1 MTTFTWPAYPANAA
15 EFEELMRAIDKA
27 LAQDGLKPFQRPMHV
42 GRKLWEAFG
51 WGGQVFP
58 PEALADQ
65 PGFAGDVLMA
75 KANRWYDVIYG
86 EKLKS
91 DWAFGFAPFRL
102 SNSVW
107 RVRAGVMYG
116 QVRLF
121 IDRSLGNGG
130 VQLGARG
137 VEASVNTLREVEGIT
152 QGLANQLSD
161 RELSEFFHFFIFV
174 HESLQWRESLPHTEL
189 LDMARH
195 DYDQSTSDVLAH
207 RFGQARWAA
216 QQAVEK
222 TLKGLLTIAGTAFP
236 TGGPNG
242 HNLRHIAQILKD
254 RHGIELANVLLDAA
268 TCSPKVR
275 YGEEVSSEDQAL
287 AANHAVLGV
296 LEQLRRSPKTA
307 SILAMHRGDGK

>member
-1 MTTFTWPAYPANAA
+1 MTMFTWPAYPASAA
-15 EFEELMRAIDKA
+15 EFEELMRAIDKT
-27 LAQDGLKPFQRPMHV
+27 LAQEGLKPFQRPMHV

-58 PEALADQ
+58 PEVLADQ
-65 PGFAGDVLMA
+65 PGFTGDVLMA
-75 KANRWYDVIYG
+75 KANRWYDVTYAD
-86 EKLKS
+86 KLKS
-91 DWAFGFAPFRL
+91 DWAYGFAPFRL
-102 SNSVW
+102 GNSVW

-121 IDRSLGNGG
+121 IDRNLGNEG

-137 VEASVNTLREVEGIT
+137 VAASLNVLREVEGVT
-152 QGLANQLSD
+152 QGLVNQLSD
-161 RELSEFFHFFIFV
+161 RELSEYFDFYIYA

-189 LDMARH
+189 LGMASH
-195 DYDQSTSDVLAH
+195 DYDQSTADVLAH

-216 QQAVEK
+216 EQAVEK
-222 TLKGLLTIAGTAFP
+222 TLKGLLTVAGTAFP

-254 RHGIELANVLLDAA
+254 RHGIELAHALLDAA

-275 YGEEVSSEDQAL
+275 YGDEASSEGQAL

-307 SILAMHRGDGK
+307 ALLATHKGA